1 MAGLMGLEDA
11 LQALPPSASRSRAA
25 EALKQAHLQRS
36 KGVRRPRSSEQVR
49 GVPRAASFGGPTP
62 RGMSPRDVRSSAR
75 SAVSVSTPKSARYSH
90 KFKVRDA
97 QALKMTKREQ
107 DMLAREAPKLG
118 IRSTGPSA
126 HVRYSE
132 KFQPRGEF
140 DAKEKKLTGPEL
152 LQSRGTGL
160 PRDFLHVR
168 AKTPPKRAKPK
179 TPPPSIDQFGPG
191 DIIRLVNPAHPEALA
206 YGAAKNWAT
215 TGVGKVM
222 VGGRRHKGDC
232 LIEVGGQ
239 RLWVKQNEIDMVVP
253 SDEPR
258 PSTAEEIKRENR
270 RRARERKMRQKAR
283 RERAAKWSEVTGGAG
298 DEEMQLD
305 EVRELFDEIDE
316 DGGGSLDKGEVGELL
331 EKLGLDVTDE
341 KVDSIM
347 FEMDA
352 DGQGEVELQEFLWW
366 WKKAGKEYRAKLT
379 KLKDEMN
386 DVKSLFDQFDDDGSG
401 EIGEEELRALIQMLG
416 VTMNDEELAAT
427 MAELDGDGS
436 GEVDFQ
442 EFYKWW
448 RDPQTE
454 GRLAKCKERMN
465 AVKDRFDEVDVDGSG
480 TLDRD
485 EVRQLCE
492 KMLEVDLTEAQL
504 DAGMAQ
510 MDSDGGGEVDFN
522 EFYVWWDRCN
532 EGLLGE
538 AKLRAERK
546 AAQWKAVKPIE
557 STYSGPKPDTKPKE
571 LDASSRR
578 YTGPGEKRLRRC
590 TVDQIFSM
598 MGSAREGDG
607 AQDEEIDEQVQQ
619 LIEGAEAGDLEQVR
633 KLIGEGVSTNK
644 GMLGVMPLMVAA
656 ANGHASICA
665 LLLSNGAEVNAHDED
680 GLSALDWAAD
690 LDGEEGEAVRK
701 ALVDAGGEPG
711 PGEEEDDFDD
721 EHFDGGQADTR
732 GMAGANAGEFFQADK
747 KPTVELEKFADGRLK
762 FGDHDLDFDVNEDS
776 RQRSALAAGVKNQL
790 VDQVLHS
797 GERLKADQE
806 AVRLQQSK
814 DAEKKETEE
823 KIALEREKSWKKQ
836 DADLMLNKNTPQRVA
851 ILGKGNGVL

>member
-1 MAGLMGLEDA
+1 MGVEDA

-25 EALKQAHLQRS
+25 EALRQAHLQRS
-36 KGVRRPRSSEQVR
+36 KGVRRPRSSEQAK
-49 GVPRAASFGGPTP
+49 GVPRAASFGPPTP

-75 SAVSVSTPKSARYSH
+75 SAVSVSTPRSARYSH

-97 QALKMTKREQ
+97 KALNMTKREQ
-107 DMLAREAPKLG
+107 EQLARAAPKFG

-140 DAKEKKLTGPEL
+140 DDKEKKLTGQEL

-168 AKTPPKRAKPK
+168 AKTPPKPTKPK
-179 TPPPSIDQFGPG
+179 TPPPSIDEFGPG

-239 RLWVKQNEIDMVVP
+239 RLWVKQNEIDMVVA

-258 PSTAEEIKRENR
+258 PTTAEEIKRENR
-270 RRARERKMRQKAR
+270 RRARERKMRQKSR
-283 RERAAKWSEVTGGAG
+283 RERAAKWSEVTGGGG

-316 DGGGSLDKGEVGELL
+316 DGGGSLDKEEVAELL
-331 EKLGLDVTDE
+331 EKLGLDVTPE

-352 DGQGEVELQEFLWW
+352 DGQGDVELQEFLWW
-366 WKKAGKEYRAKLT
+366 WKKAGKEYREKLT

-386 DVKSLFDQFDDDGSG
+386 DVKSLFDEFDTDGGG
-401 EIGEEELRALIQMLG
+401 EIGEEELRSLIQMLG

-427 MAELDGDGS
+427 MRELDGDGS

-448 RDPQTE
+448 RDPRTE
-454 GRLAKCKERMN
+454 GMLSKCKERMH
-465 AVKDRFDEVDVDGSG
+465 AVKDRFDEVDVDNSGS
-480 TLDRD
+480 LDRD
-485 EVRQLCE
+485 EVRELCE
-492 KMLEVDLTEAQL
+492 KMLDVELTEEQL
-504 DAGMAQ
+504 DAGMAE
-510 MDSDGGGEVDFN
+510 MDGDGGGEVDFN
-522 EFYVWWDRCN
+522 EFYIWWDRCN

-557 STYSGPKPDTKPKE
+557 STYSGAKPDVKTKE

-598 MGSAREGDG
+598 MGSAREEGSG
-607 AQDEEIDEQVQQ
+607 EDEEFDGEAQQ
-619 LIEGAEAGDLEQVR
+619 LIEAAEAGDLEQVR
-633 KLIGEGVSTNK
+633 KLIDEGVPTNK
-644 GMLGVMPLMVAA
+644 GMLGVTPLMVAA
-656 ANGHASICA
+656 ANGHVSMCG
-665 LLLSNGAEVNAHDED
+665 LLLSNGAEVNASDED

-690 LDGEEGEAVRK
+690 LDGEEGDAVRK
-701 ALVDAGGEPG
+701 TLVDAGGEPG
-711 PGEEEDDFDD
+711 PGEEDDFDD
-721 EHFDGGQADTR
+721 EEFDGGQADTR
-732 GMAGANAGEFFQADK
+732 GMAGANAGEFFQAGE
-747 KPTVELEKFADGRLK
+747 KPGAEMQKHEDGRLK
-762 FGDHDLDFDVNEDS
+762 FGDHDLDFDVNEDRK
-776 RQRSALAAGVKNQL
+776 RQKASL
-790 VDQVLHS
+790 S
-797 GERLKADQE
+797 GLKIELTQMVEENGAKIKASKEADKAKKADQE
-806 AVRLQQSK
+806 A
-814 DAEKKETEE
+814 KKEAAGNMA
-823 KIALEREKSWKKQ
+823 IEREKSWKKQ
-836 DADLMLNKNTPQRVA
+836 DSNMMLKKDAPERVT
-851 ILGKGNGVL
+851 ILGRGNDAL